1 MTRKTLSRTA
11 AALLGIP
18 LLGAGVTAVL
28 LGAPVP
34 ARAEQ
39 NMERRSHDHGDADAG
54 CSCAHKHGSTASVA
68 PPVHATAPAR
78 IVELTVTGDGF
89 VPSQVRVNKGEPVR
103 LAITRKVQRTCATEV
118 VIKDY
123 GIDQPLPLGKT
134 VYIDLTP
141 TRSGNVRYACGMDM
155 IGGVLIVE

>member
-1 MTRKTLSRTA
+1 MRRKNLSVTA

-18 LLGAGVTAVL
+18 LGAGVTAVL
-28 LGAPVP
+28 LGAPLS

-39 NMERRSHDHGDADAG
+39 NMEKRSHDHGDTDAG
-54 CSCAHKHGSTASVA
+54 CTCGHNHGSTASVA
-68 PPVHATAPAR
+68 APTRAAAPAR
-78 IVELTVTGDGF
+78 VVELTVTGDGF
-89 VPSQVRVNKGEPVR
+89 VPSQVRVKKGEPVR
-103 LAITRKVQRTCATEV
+103 LAITRKVERTCATEV

-134 VYIDLTP
+134 VYVDLTP

-155 IGGVLIVE
+155 IGGILVVE